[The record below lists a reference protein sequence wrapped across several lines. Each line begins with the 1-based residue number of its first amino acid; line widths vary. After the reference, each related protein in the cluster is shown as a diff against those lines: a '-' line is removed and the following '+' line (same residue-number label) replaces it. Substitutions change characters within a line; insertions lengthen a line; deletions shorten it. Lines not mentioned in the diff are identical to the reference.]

1 MTYTDKLIAIT
12 ETLTTDRTLSDL
24 AARLESNKRMYGVR
38 EVVSNVNDVVIELKA
53 CNLDADVIPM
63 ITAVESAISLLS
75 DSLILLN
82 TIVENDKLVETLFD
96 VQERRLI
103 NG

>member
-1 MTYTDKLIAIT
+1 MIYTQKLIAIT
-12 ETLTTDRTLSDL
+12 ETLTADRTLSDL

>member
-1 MTYTDKLIAIT
+1 MTYTQKLIAIT